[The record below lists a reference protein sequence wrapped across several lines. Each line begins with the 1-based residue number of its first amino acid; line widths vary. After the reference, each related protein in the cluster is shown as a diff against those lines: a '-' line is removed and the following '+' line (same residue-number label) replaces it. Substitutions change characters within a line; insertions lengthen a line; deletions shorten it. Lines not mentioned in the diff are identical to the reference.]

1 MNFDLNESERKE
13 IWSFLLQ
20 KLENYYANTSER
32 RVAPQLDTLR
42 IREHA
47 QKYSFGKALAP
58 TQALQHVLEGLE
70 QYAVHT
76 PHPSYFGLFNPRA
89 NFPSILADLISA
101 TYNPQM
107 AAWSHSPFAAEVE
120 THLLQEFGKRFGFP
134 QDSIDGV
141 FTSGGAEA
149 NLTALVSALNQQ
161 FSDYA
166 QTGLRGLAGQPLLYC
181 TTETHHSIVKAAR
194 TTGLGMAAVRAVPV
208 NQQQQMCMDSL
219 EEQLS
224 KDIAEGHQPF
234 LLVVTAGATGTG
246 AIDDLK
252 RAAEIAHKYGLW
264 LHVDAAYGG
273 AAVLEPGLAPF
284 LSGIEAADSITFDAH
299 KWLSVPMAAG
309 MFLTRHR
316 HILDRSFR
324 TLADYMP
331 KEAGELGIVDP
342 FTHSLQW
349 SRRFIGL
356 KVYLS
361 LLFFGWEGYSQVI
374 RHQTEMGNLLKEK
387 LKSSGWKLYNS
398 TEFPIACF
406 TDQAYEKNEDFAA
419 EINRQVVQS
428 GKSWISIYKIGD
440 IQTLRGCI
448 TNYATTE
455 KEVVGLVELLN
466 QCRENWQ
473 K

>member
-1 MNFDLNESERKE
+1 MNFDLNVSERKE
-13 IWSFLLQ
+13 IWNFLLEE
-20 KLENYYANTSER
+20 LENYYAHTHER
-32 RVAPQLDTLR
+32 QVAPELNTQG
-42 IREHA
+42 IRKHA
-47 QKYSFGKALAP
+47 QKYSFEQVVP
-58 TQALQHVLEGLE
+58 SIQALQHVLEGLE

-120 THLLQEFGKRFGFP
+120 TYLLQEFGRRFGFP

-149 NLTALVSALNQQ
+149 NLTALISALNQQ
-161 FSDYA
+161 FPDYA

-194 TTGLGMAAVRAVPV
+194 TTGLGMAAVRSIPV
-208 NQQQQMCMDSL
+208 NQQQQMRMDKL
-219 EEQLS
+219 EEQLI
-224 KDIAEGHQPF
+224 KDTAEGHQPF

-246 AIDDLK
+246 AIDDLP
-252 RAAEIAHKYGLW
+252 RAANLARKYNLW

-273 AAVLEPGLAPF
+273 AAVLEPGLAPL

-331 KEAGELGIVDP
+331 KEAGQLEIVDP

-374 RHQTEMGNLLKEK
+374 RHQTEMGNLLKK
-387 LKSSGWKLYNS
+387 QLKNSGWKLYNY
-398 TEFPIACF
+398 TDFPIACF
-406 TDQAYEKNEDFAA
+406 TDPAYEKNADFAA

-428 GKSWISIYKIGD
+428 GKAWISIY
-440 IQTLRGCI
+440 QTGEVQALRACI

-455 KEVVGLVELLN
+455 KEVTDLVELLN
-466 QCRENWQ
+466 QCRKNWQ